1 MDLKRKSA
9 PPGSPIK
16 FKFNIKM
23 KKIQFS
29 NSRFQIQRGVQ
40 LEDGRIIV
48 VIDANRK
55 FLLRYE
61 DPFDL
66 STGVIYEPSN
76 APKDAMTLN
85 KIIRENLGH
94 DVFCYDEVSLK
105 LGWIRTMN
113 EKRIRKIQSYFTKN
127 GISITKEAIL
137 HNYNAWRLDLKSGYR
152 DESNGYHLFSP
163 CGCNPF
169 ILRVTNLVEICSD
182 WQITYSC

>member
-1 MDLKRKSA
+1 
-9 PPGSPIK
+9 
-16 FKFNIKM
+16 M

-29 NSRFQIQRGVQ
+29 DSRFLIQRGVH

-48 VIDANRK
+48 VVDSNGN

-61 DPFDL
+61 DPFNL

-76 APKDAMTLN
+76 APKGAMTLN
-85 KIIRENLGH
+85 KVIGANLGH

-113 EKRIRKIQSYFTKN
+113 EKRIIKIQRYFTNN

-137 HNYNAWRLDLKSGYR
+137 HNYNAWSLDLKSGYR

-169 ILRVTNLVEICSD
+169 ILRVTNLVEICRD

>member
-1 MDLKRKSA
+1 
-9 PPGSPIK
+9 
-16 FKFNIKM
+16 M

-29 NSRFQIQRGVQ
+29 DSRFLIQRGVQ

-48 VIDANRK
+48 VVDSNGK

-66 STGVIYEPSN
+66 STGVVYEPSD
-76 APKDAMTLN
+76 APKNAMTLN
-85 KIIRENLGH
+85 KIIGANLGH

-113 EKRIRKIQSYFTKN
+113 EKRIKKIQRYFANN

-137 HNYNAWRLDLKSGYR
+137 HNYNAWSLDLKSGYR

-169 ILRVTNLVEICSD
+169 ILRVTNLVEICRD